1 MSEKTYRIF
10 SIVAYDESDNLSY
23 SDIFNSILLNKFK
36 YIIIKHKPESNEKKE
51 HYHIALYFD
60 KPTTIKV
67 VSNKLDIP
75 SNYIEVLTENKQRYT
90 LKKTIGYFLH
100 YNNNDKINYNVND
113 IITNIQDVVNKYY
126 DILTGGSNESNE
138 LKEII
143 AFATD
148 NFVNIKDVLM
158 FCIDNNY
165 LKTFKKYSYI
175 LNQIVLRKEV

>member
-10 SIVAYDESDNLSY
+10 SIIAYDTSDNLSY
-23 SDIFNSILLNKFK
+23 SNIYNNILLNKFK
-36 YIIIKHKPESNEKKE
+36 YIIIKHYPEDHDKKE

-67 VSNKLDIP
+67 VSNKLNIKE
-75 SNYIEVLTENKQRYT
+75 NYIEVLNDLNQRYT

-100 YNNNDKINYNVND
+100 YNNNDKINYSLND
-113 IITNIQDVVNKYY
+113 INTNIQDVVNKYY

-148 NFVNIKDVLM
+148 NFVNIKDVLL

-175 LNQIVLRKEV
+175 LNQIVLYRRD

>member
-1 MSEKTYRIF
+1 MSERTYRIF
-10 SIVAYDESDNLSY
+10 SIVAYDLSDNLSY
-23 SDIFNSILLNKFK
+23 TDIFNNILLNKFK
-36 YIIIKHKPESNEKKE
+36 YIIIKHQPETNEKKV

-67 VSNKLDIP
+67 VSNKLNIKE
-75 SNYIEVLTENKQRYT
+75 NYIEVLNDMKQRYT

-100 YNNNDKINYNVND
+100 YNNDDKINYNLND
-113 IITNIQDVVNKYY
+113 INTNIPDVVKKYY

-143 AFATD
+143 AFSTD
-148 NFVNIKDVLM
+148 NFVNIKDVLL
-158 FCIDNNY
+158 FCIDNGY

-175 LNQIVLRKEV
+175 LNHIVMYRRD